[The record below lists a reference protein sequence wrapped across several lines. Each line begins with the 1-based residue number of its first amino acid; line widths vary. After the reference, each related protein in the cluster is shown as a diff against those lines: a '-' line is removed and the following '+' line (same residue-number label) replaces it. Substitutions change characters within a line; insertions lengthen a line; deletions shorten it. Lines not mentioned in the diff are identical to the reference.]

1 MSKWFVSEGHP
12 DHGIVDDQGRL
23 VAMVTTDEDNPQEP
37 EQVLANAKL
46 IASSPDLLAACKD
59 ALDYFMSTRHGR
71 DWRQNGGT
79 EHELLAEAIAKA
91 EGRGE

>member
-46 IASSPDLLAACKD
+46 IASSPDLLVALKSVAAAHACIESCDMPEWLD
-59 ALDYFMSTRHGR
+59 AVE
-71 DWRQNGGT
+71 W
-79 EHELLAEAIAKA
+79 AIAKA